1 MFVNIVMSEVF
12 VGKGCGVMS
21 EHQEVIQA
29 TGDSGQSIAIKACN
43 PDISI
48 VIEACAGSGKTWIL
62 ISRIFRLLLSG
73 IAPHEILAIT
83 FTRKAAQEMR
93 DRLEKILIDFTK
105 FDDHQIRKELLNRG
119 IQESDVDANI
129 PCARALFEKVL
140 SNPQEISI
148 DTFHGWFS
156 KISQAAPLTSD
167 INTQGVVREDQARM
181 MNEAME
187 VWWEKLGKGEG
198 EFAEL
203 KSKYLE
209 LFDQLSPSQLN
220 SLIVGK
226 SSLVQQKAMWDLF
239 EKHCFDQD
247 SSVLEVIESQF
258 PLASK
263 INPLIDIL
271 DDKKFD
277 WSGLQIAAEY
287 LVNGGIKDQ
296 GYRDQILY
304 ILARKDSNSDSA
316 ELIHLLNNLFF
327 TEKQTVRNDFTKV
340 SNPVKKFLNE
350 NQLPHLIDEI
360 VQTYK
365 NWIAPLEDYDLWRI
379 ETDLLRININ
389 WLDLAKSAADH
400 YIRFKKNSRVL
411 DFSDFEYN
419 AFRLMS
425 DDKTATYLQERLD
438 AKYKHILVDEFQDT
452 NPLQWQILKSWLD
465 GYQGATQKPIIFLV
479 GDPKQSIYR
488 FRRADARLFN
498 EAKTYL
504 HKNFDA
510 IPFDHSETRRNPPDL
525 IQLVNNLF
533 IKIKEEISDYPFEK
547 HTTLWKNPSEQ
558 QIKTK
563 VFRLPLIERT
573 ELPSENDSRNPFDT
587 PMIDRNL
594 KIDSIQS
601 EDEAMQIGQL
611 ILHWC
616 ETEWVITDTKEG
628 AQPRRPNFG
637 DFLILIRVKKHLQVI
652 EKVFNQLG
660 IPCDTPRT
668 GGLLQS
674 LEADDILALL
684 KTLLIPANNLTLAHV
699 LRSPIF
705 SCSEQDLEELAIH
718 AKTYRQNW
726 WAALHVVANENLKNA
741 FSKLNTW
748 KDLAKF
754 LPVHDLLDRIYHE
767 GNILKVYAS
776 ASPSLMR
783 TKILANLEAFLLLAL
798 NTNAGR
804 YPSLSRF
811 IDELEILA
819 KGDLQES
826 PDEGEMQEDATDQDE
841 DLPNSSVED
850 SRFVR
855 VMTIHSA
862 KGLEA
867 PFVFL
872 TNANTSKQKKDSSSV
887 LFDWPLGQNAPQG
900 LSIYNSKLP
909 SEYVKK
915 LLAEEEKIALKENW
929 NLLYVAMTRAK
940 QCLVVSGLGK
950 KKTSNNPSLINDES
964 WYAYLMAAGL
974 AEINS
979 EELMSLDIN
988 SYSESKVMLKTTT
1001 TIIEE
1006 VNASFPILPSMP
1018 AVILKDQ
1025 SEQEDQEDE
1034 GTKLVTNDNS
1044 TSFAQEL
1051 GTAIHLILERH
1062 LNDVDRRKAFEVL
1075 PEVSV
1080 LQHWLNIDAKL
1091 MNGAFNAAQ
1100 TILSQPHLLNYFDP
1114 SKYLNAWN
1122 ELDLIDENSNLL
1134 KVDRLVELNEKLV
1147 ILDYKLNIP
1156 APGTDALSK
1165 YENQI
1170 KKYAAIIRRL
1180 RSDKVV
1186 EGYLVDQHGDIYQI
1200 NTDSLVVE

>member
-12 VGKGCGVMS
+12 VGKGCGAMN
-21 EHQEVIQA
+21 EHQELIKV
-29 TGDSGQSIAIKACN
+29 GCEPEQSIAIKACN
-43 PDISI
+43 PEKSI

-105 FDDHQIRKELLNRG
+105 FDDLQIRKELLDRG
-119 IQESDVDANI
+119 IQESDIDANI
-129 PCARALFEKVL
+129 PRARALFEKVL

-156 KISQAAPLTSD
+156 KLSQAAPLISD

-181 MNEAME
+181 MQEAME

-203 KSKYLE
+203 KNKYLE
-209 LFDQLSPSQLN
+209 LFDQISPSQLN

-226 SSLVQQKAMWDLF
+226 SSLLQQKAMWDLF
-239 EKHCFDQD
+239 EKHCLGQN
-247 SSVLEVIESQF
+247 SSVKEAMERQF
-258 PLASK
+258 PQAIK
-263 INPLIDIL
+263 TNPLIDVL
-271 DDKKFD
+271 DEKKFD
-277 WSGLQIAAEY
+277 WAGLQLAAEY
-287 LVNGGIKDQ
+287 LVNGGTKDQ
-296 GYRDQILY
+296 GYRDKILH
-304 ILARKDSNSDSA
+304 ILVKKDSNSDSD
-316 ELIHLLNNLFF
+316 ELIQLLNNLFF

-340 SNPVKKFLNE
+340 SNPVKQFLNE
-350 NQLPHLIDEI
+350 NQLSHLIVEI
-360 VQTYK
+360 VATYN
-365 NWIAPLEDYDLWRI
+365 NWITRLEDYYLWRV
-379 ETDLLRININ
+379 ETDLLRLNIN
-389 WLDLAKSAADH
+389 WLALAKSAAD
-400 YIRFKKNSRVL
+400 YYLRFKKNSRVL

-425 DDKTATYLQERLD
+425 DEKTATYLQERLD

-465 GYQGATQKPIIFLV
+465 GYQGATEKPKIFLV

-488 FRRADARLFN
+488 FRRADSRLFN
-498 EAKTYL
+498 QAREYLKTHFGAKFY
-504 HKNFDA
+504 
-510 IPFDHSETRRNPPDL
+510 DHSQTRRNPPEL
-525 IQLVNNLF
+525 INLVNSLF
-533 IKIKEEISDYPFEK
+533 IKVKEKIPDYPFEE
-547 HTTLWKNPSEQ
+547 HSTLWKNPSEQ
-558 QIKTK
+558 HIKPQ
-563 VFRLPLIERT
+563 VFCLPLIDRQ

-601 EDEAMQIGQL
+601 EEEARQIGQL
-611 ILHWC
+611 ILQWR
-616 ETEWVITDTKEG
+616 ENEWVIADTKEG

-705 SCSEQDLEELAIH
+705 SCTEKDLEELAIY
-718 AKTYRQNW
+718 AKTHRQNW
-726 WAALHVVANENLKNA
+726 WIALPVVNNKNLRMAFNDLNA
-741 FSKLNTW
+741 W
-748 KDLAKF
+748 RDLAKF
-754 LPVHDLLDRIYHE
+754 LPVHDLLDRIYYE
-767 GNILKVYAS
+767 GKILEVYAN
-776 ASPSLMR
+776 ASPAIIR
-783 TKILANLEAFLLLAL
+783 TKVLANLEAFLLLAL

-819 KGDLQES
+819 SGDIQES
-826 PDEGEMQEDATDQDE
+826 PDEGEMQEDAAEQDL
-841 DLPNSSVED
+841 DLPDSSVDD

-872 TNANTSKQKKDSSSV
+872 TNANTNGQKKDSSAA

-900 LSIYNSKLP
+900 LSIFNSKLK

-915 LLAEEEKIALKENW
+915 LLGEEEKIAIKEYW
-929 NLLYVAMTRAK
+929 NLLYVAITRAK

-950 KKTSNNPSLINDES
+950 RRTTTNPSLINDES
-964 WYAYLMAAGL
+964 WYGYLIAVGL

-979 EELMSLDIN
+979 EELMNLDKN
-988 SYSESKVMLKTTT
+988 SDNKPHVMLKTTT
-1001 TIIEE
+1001 AIVED
-1006 VNASFPILPSMP
+1006 VNASFPVLPSIP
-1018 AVILKDQ
+1018 NVISKDQ
-1025 SEQEDQEDE
+1025 SEQEDE
-1034 GTKLVTNDNS
+1034 GANVDTNGNS

-1062 LNDVDRRKAFEVL
+1062 LNDVDRCKVFEGL

-1080 LQHWLNIDAKL
+1080 LRSWLNIDTRL
-1091 MNGAFNAAQ
+1091 MNEAFHAAQ

-1114 SKYLNAWN
+1114 TKYLNAWN
-1122 ELDLIDENSNLL
+1122 ELDLIDENSKLL
-1134 KVDRLVELNEKLV
+1134 KVDRLVEFHEKLV

-1156 APGTDALSK
+1156 AQGSEALIK

-1170 KKYAAIIRRL
+1170 KKYAGIIRRL
-1180 RSDKVV
+1180 RGDKSV
-1186 EGYLVDQHGDIYQI
+1186 EGYLVDQHGSIYQI
-1200 NTDSLVVE
+1200 NQ

>member
-1 MFVNIVMSEVF
+1 MFVNIVMSEEF
-12 VGKGCGVMS
+12 VGKACGLMN
-21 EHQEVIQA
+21 EHQEVIKV
-29 TGDSGQSIAIKACN
+29 DCEPDQSIAIKACN

-62 ISRIFRLLLSG
+62 ISRIFRLLLNG

-93 DRLEKILIDFTK
+93 DRLEKILIDFTT
-105 FDDHQIRKELLNRG
+105 FDDQQIRKELLDRG
-119 IQESDVDANI
+119 IKESDIDVNI
-129 PCARALFEKVL
+129 PRARALFEKVL

-181 MNEAME
+181 MQEAME

-203 KSKYLE
+203 KNTYLE

-220 SLIVGK
+220 ALIVGK
-226 SSLVQQKAMWDLF
+226 SSLLQQKAMWDLF
-239 EKHCFDQD
+239 EQHCLDQG
-247 SSVLEVIESQF
+247 SSVQEVLERQF
-258 PLASK
+258 PIANK
-263 INPLIDIL
+263 PNPLL
-271 DDKKFD
+271 DMLDEKKFD
-277 WSGLQIAAEY
+277 WAGLEEVAQY
-287 LVNGGIKDQ
+287 LVNGGPEDQ
-296 GYRDQILY
+296 ETSTDILDIISKKESKVDSLVLIDLLDQFL
-304 ILARKDSNSDSA
+304 
-316 ELIHLLNNLFF
+316 
-327 TEKQTVRNDFTKV
+327 FTKDKIKKPR
-340 SNPVKKFLNE
+340 SKLLKNSTAVKKFLKSNQISHFEEKILKIFADWIGHFE
-350 NQLPHLIDEI
+350 NYQ
-360 VQTYK
+360 
-365 NWIAPLEDYDLWRI
+365 LWRI
-379 ETDLLRININ
+379 ETELIKLNLN

-400 YIRFKKNSRVL
+400 YLRFKKNNRVL

-419 AFRLMS
+419 AYRLMS
-425 DDKTATYLQERLD
+425 DEKTASYLQERLD

-465 GYQGATQKPIIFLV
+465 GYQGVSEKPKIFLV

-498 EAKTYL
+498 EAKSYL
-504 HKNFDA
+504 HQNFGA
-510 IPFDHSETRRNPPDL
+510 IPYGHSETRRNPPEL
-525 IQLVNNLF
+525 INLVNNLF
-533 IKIKEEISDYPFEK
+533 FKVKEKITDYPFEE
-547 HTTLWKNPSEQ
+547 HSTLWKNPSEQ
-558 QIKTK
+558 HIKAQ
-563 VFRLPLIERT
+563 VFCLPLIDQL
-573 ELPSENDSRNPFDT
+573 ELPSEIDSRNPFET

-601 EDEAMQIGQL
+601 EDEARQIGQL
-611 ILHWC
+611 ILQWR
-616 ETEWVITDTKEG
+616 ETEWVIPDTKEG
-628 AQPRRPNFG
+628 TQPRRPNFG

-705 SCSEQDLEELAIH
+705 SCSEKDLEELAIY
-718 AKTYRQNW
+718 AKKYHQNW
-726 WAALHVVANENLKNA
+726 WAALQVVSNANLKKACVNLNA
-741 FSKLNTW
+741 W
-748 KDLAKF
+748 RDLAKF

-767 GNILKVYAS
+767 GNILQVYAS
-776 ASPSLMR
+776 ASSALIR
-783 TKILANLEAFLLLAL
+783 AKVLANLEAFLLLAL

-811 IDELEILA
+811 IDELEILS
-819 KGDLQES
+819 KGDLQDS
-826 PDEGEMQEDATDQDE
+826 PDEGEMQEEASDQNE
-841 DLPNSSVED
+841 DMPDSSVED

-872 TNANTSKQKKDSSSV
+872 TNANTKGKKTDSSAV
-887 LFDWPLGQNAPQG
+887 LFDWPLGKTTPQG
-900 LSIYNSKLP
+900 LSIYKSKLK
-909 SEYVKK
+909 SEYVDR
-915 LLAEEEKIALKENW
+915 LLAIENEIANKENW

-940 QCLVVSGLGK
+940 QCLVVSGLGR
-950 KKTSNNPSLINDES
+950 KKTTNNLSLVNDES
-964 WYAYLMAAGL
+964 WYGSLIDAGMS
-974 AEINS
+974 EMNS
-979 EELMSLDIN
+979 EELMKLVSQTD
-988 SYSESKVMLKTTT
+988 SESLVKLKNTT
-1001 TIIEE
+1001 TIADELNVTFPVLPKIPTAILIDPLAQKNEDLIEAKD
-1006 VNASFPILPSMP
+1006 NHSPSY
-1018 AVILKDQ
+1018 
-1025 SEQEDQEDE
+1025 
-1034 GTKLVTNDNS
+1034 
-1044 TSFAQEL
+1044 AQEL

-1062 LNDVDRRKAFEVL
+1062 LNEVDRRKIFTAL

-1080 LQHWLNIDAKL
+1080 LQNWLNIDAKL
-1091 MNGAFNAAQ
+1091 MNEAFQAAQ
-1100 TILSQPHLLNYFDP
+1100 SILSQPHLLNYFDP

-1122 ELDLIDENSNLL
+1122 ELDLIDENSNLF
-1134 KVDRLVELNEKLV
+1134 KVDRLVELQEKLV

-1156 APGTDALSK
+1156 AHGSEALLK

-1170 KKYAAIIRRL
+1170 QKYAEIIRKL
-1180 RSDKVV
+1180 RGDKLV
-1186 EGYLVDQHGDIYQI
+1186 EGYLIDQHGSIYKVNI
-1200 NTDSLVVE
+1200 NNLIVE

>member
-1 MFVNIVMSEVF
+1 
-12 VGKGCGVMS
+12 
-21 EHQEVIQA
+21 
-29 TGDSGQSIAIKACN
+29 
-43 PDISI
+43 
-48 VIEACAGSGKTWIL
+48 
-62 ISRIFRLLLSG
+62 
-73 IAPHEILAIT
+73 
-83 FTRKAAQEMR
+83 
-93 DRLEKILIDFTK
+93 
-105 FDDHQIRKELLNRG
+105 
-119 IQESDVDANI
+119 
-129 PCARALFEKVL
+129 
-140 SNPQEISI
+140 
-148 DTFHGWFS
+148 
-156 KISQAAPLTSD
+156 
-167 INTQGVVREDQARM
+167 
-181 MNEAME
+181 
-187 VWWEKLGKGEG
+187 
-198 EFAEL
+198 
-203 KSKYLE
+203 
-209 LFDQLSPSQLN
+209 
-220 SLIVGK
+220 
-226 SSLVQQKAMWDLF
+226 
-239 EKHCFDQD
+239 
-247 SSVLEVIESQF
+247 
-258 PLASK
+258 
-263 INPLIDIL
+263 L
-271 DDKKFD
+271 DEKKFD
-277 WSGLQIAAEY
+277 WAGLQIAAEY
-287 LVNGGIKDQ
+287 SVNGGIKDQ
-296 GYRDQILY
+296 GYRDKILH
-304 ILARKDSNSDSA
+304 IFARKDSNADSD

-327 TEKQTVRNDFTKV
+327 TEKQTVRVDFTRV
-340 SNPVKKFLNE
+340 SNPVKQFLNE
-350 NQLPHLIDEI
+350 NQLPHLIVEI
-360 VQTYK
+360 IQTYN
-365 NWIAPLEDYDLWRI
+365 NWIAPLEDYYLWRV
-379 ETDLLRININ
+379 ETDLLRLNIN
-389 WLDLAKSAADH
+389 WLTLAKSAADH
-400 YIRFKKNSRVL
+400 YLRFKKNNRAL

-504 HKNFDA
+504 QNNFDA
-510 IPFDHSETRRNPPDL
+510 KPYDHSETRRNPPDL
-525 IQLVNNLF
+525 IELVNNLF
-533 IKIKEEISDYPFEK
+533 TKVKGEISDYPFEK

-558 QIKTK
+558 YIRTQVI
-563 VFRLPLIERT
+563 RLPLIDRP

-587 PMIDRNL
+587 PMIDKNL
-594 KIDSIQS
+594 QIDSIQS
-601 EDEAMQIGQL
+601 EDEARQIGQL
-611 ILHWC
+611 ILQWC

-705 SCSEQDLEELAIH
+705 SCSEQDLEELALY
-718 AKTYRQNW
+718 AKTHRQNW
-726 WAALHVVANENLKNA
+726 WIALHVVNNENLKRAFNNLNA
-741 FSKLNTW
+741 W
-748 KDLAKF
+748 RDLAKF
-754 LPVHDLLDRIYHE
+754 LPVHDLLDRIYDE
-767 GNILKVYAS
+767 GKILEVYAS
-776 ASPSLMR
+776 ASPALIR
-783 TKILANLEAFLLLAL
+783 TKVLANLEAFLLLAL

-819 KGDLQES
+819 RGDLQES
-826 PDEGEMQEDATDQDE
+826 PDEGEMQEDATEQDL
-841 DLPNSSVED
+841 DLPDSSVED

-872 TNANTSKQKKDSSSV
+872 TNANAIGQKKDSSAA

-900 LSIYNSKLP
+900 LSIYNSKLK
-909 SEYVKK
+909 SEYVEK
-915 LLAEEEKIALKENW
+915 LLGEEEKIALKEKW
-929 NLLYVAMTRAK
+929 NLLYVAITRAK

-950 KKTSNNPSLINDES
+950 KRTTTNPSLINDES
-964 WYAYLMAAGL
+964 WYGYLMATGL

-979 EELMSLDIN
+979 EELMNLVNKSN
-988 SYSESKVMLKTTT
+988 SESLVKLKTTT
-1001 TIIEE
+1001 RIADE
-1006 VNASFPILPSMP
+1006 VSATFPVLPSIP
-1018 AVILKDQ
+1018 TVILSDQ
-1025 SEQEDQEDE
+1025 TEPENE
-1034 GTKLVTNDNS
+1034 GSTQDKNDNS

-1062 LNDVDRRKAFEVL
+1062 LNDVDRRKLFEEL

-1080 LQHWLNIDAKL
+1080 LRSWLNIDVKL
-1091 MNGAFNAAQ
+1091 MKQAFQAAQ

-1122 ELDLIDENSNLL
+1122 ELDLIDENSNLF

-1156 APGTDALSK
+1156 VQGTDALNK

-1170 KKYAAIIRRL
+1170 KKYAEIIRKL
-1180 RSDKVV
+1180 RGDKLV
-1186 EGYLVDQHGDIYQI
+1186 EGYLVDQLGIIHQI
-1200 NTDSLVVE
+1200 NIDNLVVE

>member
-12 VGKGCGVMS
+12 VGKGCGAMS

-29 TGDSGQSIAIKACN
+29 TGDSGHSIAIKACN

-105 FDDHQIRKELLNRG
+105 FDDQQIRKELLNRG
-119 IQESDVDANI
+119 IQECDVDANI
-129 PCARALFEKVL
+129 PRARALFEKVL

-181 MNEAME
+181 MIEAME

-198 EFAEL
+198 EFTEL

-220 SLIVGK
+220 YLIVGK
-226 SSLVQQKAMWDLF
+226 SSLLQQKAMWDLF

-247 SSVLEVIESQF
+247 SSVQELMERQF

-263 INPLIDIL
+263 SNPLIDIL
-271 DDKKFD
+271 DEMKFD
-277 WSGLQIAAEY
+277 WAGLQEVAQY
-287 LVNGGIKDQ
+287 LVNGGSEDQ
-296 GYRDQILY
+296 ETSADILDIISKKESMVDSLDLINQLDQFL
-304 ILARKDSNSDSA
+304 
-316 ELIHLLNNLFF
+316 
-327 TEKQTVRNDFTKV
+327 FTKDKIRKPRSKLLKNSV
-340 SNPVKKFLNE
+340 AVKKFLKS
-350 NQLPHLIDEI
+350 NQLSHCEEKILKTFAD
-360 VQTYK
+360 
-365 NWIAPLEDYDLWRI
+365 WIEHFENYQLWRI
-379 ETDLLRININ
+379 ETDLLRLNIN
-389 WLDLAKSAADH
+389 WLALAKSAAD
-400 YIRFKKNSRVL
+400 YYLRFKKNNRVL

-425 DDKTATYLQERLD
+425 DDKTASYLQERLD

-465 GYQGATQKPIIFLV
+465 GYQGSTQKPIIFLV

-533 IKIKEEISDYPFEK
+533 IKIKGEISDYPFEK

-558 QIKTK
+558 QIKTQ

-573 ELPSENDSRNPFDT
+573 ELPSEIESRNPFDT

-601 EDEAMQIGQL
+601 EDEARQIGQL

-718 AKTYRQNW
+718 SKTYHQNW
-726 WAALHVVANENLKNA
+726 WAALQVVSNENLKNA

-767 GNILKVYAS
+767 GNFLKVYAS

-783 TKILANLEAFLLLAL
+783 SKVLANLEAFLLLAL

-826 PDEGEMQEDATDQDE
+826 PDEGEMQEDASDQDE

-872 TNANTSKQKKDSSSV
+872 TNANTSKQKKDSSTV

-915 LLAEEEKIALKENW
+915 LLAEEDKIALKENW

-940 QCLVVSGLGK
+940 QSLVVSGLGK
-950 KKTSNNPSLINDES
+950 KRSTTNPSLINDES

-974 AEINS
+974 AEINA
-979 EELMSLDIN
+979 EELVSLDKN
-988 SYSESKVMLKTTT
+988 SDSESHVMLKTTT
-1001 TIIEE
+1001 TIVEE
-1006 VNASFPILPSMP
+1006 LNASFPVLPSIST
-1018 AVILKDQ
+1018 VILKVQSDQ
-1025 SEQEDQEDE
+1025 EEQEDE
-1034 GTKLVTNDNS
+1034 GTKQDANDNS

-1062 LNDVDRRKAFEVL
+1062 LNDIDRRKKFEGL

-1080 LQHWLNIDAKL
+1080 LRSWLNIDAKL
-1091 MNGAFNAAQ
+1091 MNGAFQAAQ

-1122 ELDLIDENSNLL
+1122 ELDLIDENSNLF

-1156 APGTDALSK
+1156 AQGTDALSK

-1170 KKYAAIIRRL
+1170 KKYAEIIRKL
-1180 RSDKVV
+1180 RVDKVV
-1186 EGYLVDQHGDIYQI
+1186 EGYLVDQYGDIYQI
-1200 NTDSLVVE
+1200 NH

>member
-1 MFVNIVMSEVF
+1 MSD
-12 VGKGCGVMS
+12 
-21 EHQEVIQA
+21 HQEVIKV

-105 FDDHQIRKELLNRG
+105 FDDQQIRKELLNRG
-119 IQESDVDANI
+119 IQESDVDTNI
-129 PCARALFEKVL
+129 PRARALFEKVL

-167 INTQGVVREDQARM
+167 INTQGIVREDQARM
-181 MNEAME
+181 MQEAME

-203 KSKYLE
+203 KHTYLE

-220 SLIVGK
+220 ALIVGK
-226 SSLVQQKAMWDLF
+226 SSLLQQKAMWDLF
-239 EKHCFDQD
+239 EKYCLDQG
-247 SSVLEVIESQF
+247 STVQQVMERQF
-258 PLASK
+258 PLANK
-263 INPLIDIL
+263 TNPLLDIL
-271 DDKKFD
+271 DEKKFD
-277 WSGLQIAAEY
+277 WAGLKIAAEY

-304 ILARKDSNSDSA
+304 ILDRKDSNLDSA
-316 ELIHLLNNLFF
+316 ELIHLLNSLFF
-327 TEKQTVRNDFTKV
+327 TGKQTVRNDFTKV
-340 SNPVKKFLNE
+340 SNPVKNFLNN

-365 NWIAPLEDYDLWRI
+365 NWIARLEDYDLWRI
-379 ETDLLRININ
+379 ETDLLRLNIN
-389 WLDLAKSAADH
+389 WLALAKSAAD
-400 YIRFKKNSRVL
+400 YYLRFKKNNRVL

-465 GYQGATQKPIIFLV
+465 GYQGAMQKPIIFLV

-498 EAKTYL
+498 EAKFYL
-504 HKNFDA
+504 HQKFGA
-510 IPFDHSETRRNPPDL
+510 KPYDHSETRRNPPDV
-525 IQLVNNLF
+525 IELVNNLF
-533 IKIKEEISDYPFEK
+533 LKVKGEISDYPFEHHK
-547 HTTLWKNPSEQ
+547 TLWKNPSEPL
-558 QIKTK
+558 IKTQ

-573 ELPSENDSRNPFDT
+573 ELPTENGSRNPFDT

-601 EDEAMQIGQL
+601 EEEARQIGQL
-611 ILHWC
+611 ILKWR
-616 ETEWVITDTKEG
+616 ETEWVIPDTKEG
-628 AQPRRPNFG
+628 SQPRRPNFG

-705 SCSEQDLEELAIH
+705 SCTEQDLEELAIYS
-718 AKTYRQNW
+718 KTHHQNW
-726 WAALHVVANENLKNA
+726 WIALHEVKNQNLRIA
-741 FSKLNTW
+741 FSNLNAW
-748 KDLAKF
+748 RDLAKF

-776 ASPSLMR
+776 ASPSLLR
-783 TKILANLEAFLLLAL
+783 TKVLANLEAFLLLAL

-811 IDELEILA
+811 IDELEIIS

-826 PDEGEMQEDATDQDE
+826 PDEGEMQEDVTDQDL
-841 DLPNSSVED
+841 DLPDSSVED

-872 TNANTSKQKKDSSSV
+872 TNANATGQKKDSSAA

-900 LSIYNSKLP
+900 LSIYNSKLK
-909 SEYVKK
+909 SEYVEK
-915 LLAEEEKIALKENW
+915 LLGEEEKIALKEKW
-929 NLLYVAMTRAK
+929 NLLYVAITRAK

-950 KKTSNNPSLINDES
+950 KRTNTNPSLINDES

-979 EELMSLDIN
+979 DELMSLNKISD
-988 SYSESKVMLKTTT
+988 SESKVMSKTT
-1001 TIIEE
+1001 TIIAEE
-1006 VNASFPILPSMP
+1006 VNASFPVLPSIP
-1018 AVILKDQ
+1018 TLILKDQ
-1025 SEQEDQEDE
+1025 SDQEDE
-1034 GTKLVTNDNS
+1034 GTKEDTNDNS

-1062 LNDVDRRKAFEVL
+1062 LNDVDHRKAFEGL

-1080 LQHWLNIDAKL
+1080 LRSWLNIDAKL
-1091 MNGAFNAAQ
+1091 MNGAFQAAQ

-1114 SKYLNAWN
+1114 NKYVNAWN

-1156 APGTDALSK
+1156 AQGTDALNK

-1170 KKYAAIIRRL
+1170 KKYAKIICKL
-1180 RSDKVV
+1180 RGDKLV
-1186 EGYLVDQHGDIYQI
+1186 EGYLVDQHGITYQV
-1200 NTDSLVVE
+1200 NTDI